1 MVPTEHDPRGRVT
14 MRVGGT
20 ALLVVLALGA
30 LTAAVASAVRST
42 RGSAAQAP
50 ARVVVVPATPGAS
63 ATAPAAPP
71 ALGLGPPGP
80 AGPRLPATPGS
91 VLSPARQP
99 AEPAEPPVVTAPAR
113 TLPSRAVGRTNRGRL
128 ENGVLLPAEGANHT
142 TWDLI
147 ENVTPNRDWRRVGTD
162 RLVRTILTVAARYR
176 RAHRDAPRVVVND
189 LSLPEGGRFG
199 PEYGGL
205 GHASHQNGLDVD
217 VSYPRADGQ
226 EIGVERVTEI
236 DRELSQ
242 ALVDAFVKIGAQY
255 VFVGPRTRLR
265 GPKAIVQVIPNH
277 DDHLHLRIPNVG

>member
-1 MVPTEHDPRGRVT
+1 MS
-14 MRVGGT
+14 MRLAGT
-20 ALLVVLALGA
+20 LAVVILALGA
-30 LTAAVASAVRST
+30 LTAAVASAVRSP
-42 RGSAAQAP
+42 RGSAAQSSG
-50 ARVVVVPATPGAS
+50 RVVVVPVTPGGS

-71 ALGLGPPGP
+71 APGT
-80 AGPRLPATPGS
+80 RLPSTPGA
-91 VLSPARQP
+91 VLSEAPSPVAP
-99 AEPAEPPVVTAPAR
+99 VEAPVVTGPAR
-113 TLPSRAVGRTNRGRL
+113 TLPSRAVGRTNRGYL
-128 ENGVLLPAEGANHT
+128 ENGVLLPAESANHT
-142 TWDLI
+142 TWDAVEKL
-147 ENVTPNRDWRRVGTD
+147 TPNRDWRRVGTD
-162 RLVRTILTVAARYR
+162 RLVRVLLSVAARYR
-176 RAHRDAPRVVVND
+176 RAHPDAPRVVVSD

-217 VSYPRADGQ
+217 VAYPRSDGR

-242 ALVDAFVKIGAQY
+242 ALVNAFVAAGAQY